1 MSEATAILGAGCFW
15 CTEAAFQQIKG
26 VKQVISGYAGG
37 NRENPTYEQVC
48 GGKTGHAE
56 VGKIVFDPEEVSYEE
71 ILEVYFSIHDPTSL
85 NRQGADIGEQYRSVI
100 FYMTSEQERI
110 AREMVKKLDE
120 SHMYNKPIVTAIEP
134 FKNFYE
140 AEDYHR
146 NYYNK
151 NEREPYC
158 QLVISPKLK
167 KLQKNHPERLK
178 L

>member
-167 KLQKNHPERLK
+167 KLLKNYPERLK

>member
-120 SHMYNKPIVTAIEP
+120 SHMYNKPIVTAIVP